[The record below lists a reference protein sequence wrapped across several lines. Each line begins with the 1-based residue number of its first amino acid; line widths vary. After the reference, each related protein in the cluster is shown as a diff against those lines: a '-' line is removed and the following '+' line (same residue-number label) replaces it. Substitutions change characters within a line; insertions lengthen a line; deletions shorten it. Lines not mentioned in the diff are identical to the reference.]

1 MQDNNIEGLGE
12 KRALLV
18 MTFLEIKSCTQKCQ
32 SQNQHFNIDS
42 YQYWSFQKKNEKWMT
57 WPPEALFALL

>member
-1 MQDNNIEGLGE
+1 MQYKNIEGLGE

-32 SQNQHFNIDS
+32 SQHQHFNIDS
-42 YQYWSFQKKNEKWMT
+42 YQYWSFQKKNEK
-57 WPPEALFALL
+57 

>member
-32 SQNQHFNIDS
+32 SQHQHFNIDS
-42 YQYWSFQKKNEKWMT
+42 YQYWSFQTKNEK
-57 WPPEALFALL
+57 

>member
-18 MTFLEIKSCTQKCQ
+18 MTFLEKKVAQKCQ
-32 SQNQHFNIDS
+32 SQHQHFNIDS
-42 YQYWSFQKKNEKWMT
+42 YQ
-57 WPPEALFALL
+57 